1 MEKSKLTNCK
11 ACGAQVAKTAKTC
24 PHCGAKVKK
33 GHPVLIG
40 VLVVIILF
48 AVIGA
53 VGSSNERHTHETSDE
68 VIHIIEGTFR
78 FVFPTGDVVLK
89 EKDCIYI
96 PRGLEHQIFNIGTKP
111 AFHSYTFTDTQST
124 DLIIKKY
131 NK

>member
-1 MEKSKLTNCK
+1 MNYIVKSLSQMDAVHFEKPERISYVCFSSKDHTSL
-11 ACGAQVAKTAKTC
+11 GA
-24 PHCGAKVKK
+24 
-33 GHPVLIG
+33 G
-40 VLVVIILF
+40 VCEIP
-48 AVIGA
+48 